1 METNIRLPHDFYESL
16 YEEIMN
22 HEFNPEN
29 EDDTTCEMEI
39 EIGNFSVSLN
49 ATFELD
55 YVDDS
60 FSHEFG
66 IEEGHHFE
74 AGELYDIEDVVIYYD
89 DDDLEEE
96 VEMTDQFD
104 YKYFWEQFKVY
115 GTTSK
120 GVQIHYGDEVVV
132 KDNRRW
138 GAWKKMIY
146 LYTDNRL
153 GVHVCC
159 RRLGKYPLKEYFKCI
174 LPATTAALA
183 IVGKGDY
190 NLQNA
195 V

>member
-1 METNIRLPHDFYESL
+1 MKTNIKFPADFYEQL
-16 YEEIMN
+16 YNEIMGYGF
-22 HEFNPEN
+22 ETED
-29 EDDTTCEMEI
+29 EDDTTCEMGI
-39 EIGNFSVSLN
+39 EIGKFSVSLK
-49 ATFELD
+49 ATFELE

-66 IEEGHHFE
+66 VEEGHHFE
-74 AGELYDIEDVVIYYD
+74 ASELYDIDDVVIYYD

-96 VEMTDQFD
+96 VEMTDLFD
-104 YKYFWEQFKVY
+104 YEYFWEQFKVY
-115 GTTSK
+115 GTKSK
-120 GVQIHYGDEVVV
+120 GVQIHHGDEVVV
-132 KDNRRW
+132 KHNRRW
-138 GAWKKMIY
+138 GVWKKMIY

-159 RRLGKYPLKEYFKCI
+159 RRLGKYPLKVNFKCI

-190 NLQNA
+190 NLQKD